1 MSYLA
6 LYRKYRPEDFEDFAG
21 QDDITKSLRYQVKTK
36 TFGHSYIF
44 SGIRGTGKTSM
55 AKVFA
60 KAVNC
65 LDPQEGNPC
74 GVCTSCVN
82 SMKGLSLDVV
92 EMDAAS
98 NNGVDDI
105 RELRES
111 ARFLPADSNY
121 KVYIID
127 EVQMLSN
134 SAFNALLKTLEEPG
148 ESVIFILATTELHKI
163 PETILS
169 RCMRYNFKRIEREAM
184 VSRLAHIC
192 KMEGVSY
199 ETEALEL
206 IGEQGGGALR
216 DAITLLDKAL
226 TMARGNLTVESVQDS
241 LGLLG
246 RDRTHELLSC
256 LYKGKLDA
264 SISVL
269 GDILREGKEIS
280 MIFTEIL
287 SFMRGI
293 LLSRMMDDKA
303 LISYLGFSMEK
314 YKDHY
319 RHLKD
324 EEILY
329 SLEVFDSASRKLR
342 LSNLPRLTLEMA
354 LVEIASSRP
363 IKTQVEVQQVFEK
376 RKIERIEEELPPAG
390 DVDFSDIQYYWERL
404 LDRLKEKNHV
414 ITAAYLSEALV
425 EGIDSDNIYLS
436 FLPQFKIH
444 RDSLMKRD
452 KTDDLEPVI
461 EEVFGK
467 KMRLQAYIKGE
478 EEPLLPKTEKKQ
490 EEAKIEEVIVEEK
503 EVLLEEKIEEAQVI
517 DEAPLPDEV
526 VFQEDTRVE
535 VKVDQKVQAKEEPE
549 EIEEESLADKL
560 KRLLGEDSEK
570 LEIK

>member
-6 LYRKYRPEDFEDFAG
+6 LYRKYRPEDFDDFAG
-21 QDDITKSLRYQVKTK
+21 QDDITKSLRYQVKTG

-65 LDPQEGNPC
+65 LDPKDGNPC
-74 GVCTSCVN
+74 GQCVSCIN
-82 SMKGLSLDVV
+82 TKKGLSFDVV

-111 ARFLPADSNY
+111 ARFLPAGSKY

-148 ESVIFILATTELHKI
+148 ESVIFILGTTELHKI
-163 PETILS
+163 PDTILS

-184 VSRLAHIC
+184 VARLAKIC
-192 KMEGVSY
+192 QLEGVTY
-199 ETEALEL
+199 EEEALEL

-216 DAITLLDKAL
+216 DAITLLDKAM
-226 TMARGNLTVESVQDS
+226 TMAQGNLSVEVVQDS

-246 RDRTHELLSC
+246 RDRTHELLID
-256 LYKGKLDA
+256 LYAGRLDD

-269 GDILREGKEIS
+269 GEILKEGKEIS

-293 LLSRMMDDKA
+293 LLSRMMDEKS
-303 LISYLGFSMEK
+303 LVSYLGFSMEK
-314 YKDHY
+314 YKDYY

-324 EEILY
+324 EEIIY
-329 SLEVFDSASRKLR
+329 SLEVFDEASRKLR

-354 LVEIASSRP
+354 LVQIASSRP
-363 IKTQVEVQQVFEK
+363 IKAQVEVKKVLEK
-376 RKIERIEEELPPAG
+376 RKIERIEEEEKPLEP
-390 DVDFSDIQYYWERL
+390 VDFSDVQFYWEKL
-404 LDRLKEKNHV
+404 LNRLKETNNV
-414 ITAAYLSEALV
+414 ITAAYLAEALV
-425 EGIDSDNIYLS
+425 EDIDDSNIYLI
-436 FLPQFKIH
+436 FTPQFKIH
-444 RDSLMKRD
+444 RDNLMQKD
-452 KTDDLEPVI
+452 KLEILKPLI
-461 EEVFGK
+461 EEVFGRNLK
-467 KMRLQAYIKGE
+467 VHAKIKDE
-478 EEPLLPKTEKKQ
+478 EAQSPATHSNEPLEEIRPNEDSLMKKL
-490 EEAKIEEVIVEEK
+490 EPEEK
-503 EVLLEEKIEEAQVI
+503 EVVEKKEEKIITEEA
-517 DEAPLPDEV
+517 
-526 VFQEDTRVE
+526 
-535 VKVDQKVQAKEEPE
+535 
-549 EIEEESLADKL
+549 EEESLADRL

-570 LEIK
+570 LVIK

>member
-6 LYRKYRPEDFEDFAG
+6 LYRKYRPEDFDDFAG
-21 QDDITKSLRYQVKTK
+21 QDDITKSLRYQVKTG

-65 LDPQEGNPC
+65 LDPKDGNPC
-74 GVCTSCVN
+74 GQCVSCIN
-82 SMKGLSLDVV
+82 TKKGLSFDVV

-111 ARFLPADSNY
+111 ARFLPAGSKY

-163 PETILS
+163 PDTILS

-184 VSRLAHIC
+184 VARLAKIC
-192 KMEGVSY
+192 QLEGVTY
-199 ETEALEL
+199 EEEALEL

-216 DAITLLDKAL
+216 DAITLLDKAM
-226 TMARGNLTVESVQDS
+226 TMAQGNLSVEVVQDS

-246 RDRTHELLSC
+246 RDRTHELLID
-256 LYKGKLDA
+256 LYAGRLDD

-269 GDILREGKEIS
+269 GEILKEGKEIS

-293 LLSRMMDDKA
+293 LLSRMMDEKS
-303 LISYLGFSMEK
+303 LVSYLGFSMEK
-314 YKDHY
+314 YKDYY

-324 EEILY
+324 EEIIY
-329 SLEVFDSASRKLR
+329 SLEVFDEASRKLR

-354 LVEIASSRP
+354 LVQIASSRP
-363 IKTQVEVQQVFEK
+363 IKAQVEVKKVLEK
-376 RKIERIEEELPPAG
+376 RKIERIEEEEKPLEP
-390 DVDFSDIQYYWERL
+390 VDFSDVQFYWEKL
-404 LDRLKEKNHV
+404 LNRLKETNNV
-414 ITAAYLSEALV
+414 ITAAYLAEALV
-425 EGIDSDNIYLS
+425 EDIDDSNIYLT
-436 FLPQFKIH
+436 FTPQFKIH
-444 RDSLMKRD
+444 RDNLMQKD
-452 KTDDLEPVI
+452 KLEILKPLI
-461 EEVFGK
+461 EEVFGRNLK
-467 KMRLQAYIKGE
+467 VHAKIKDEGAQTEVIHTGE
-478 EEPLLPKTEKKQ
+478 PLEEIGHYEEPLVEKLDP
-490 EEAKIEEVIVEEK
+490 EEK
-503 EVLLEEKIEEAQVI
+503 EVVEKKEKKIVTEEA
-517 DEAPLPDEV
+517 
-526 VFQEDTRVE
+526 
-535 VKVDQKVQAKEEPE
+535 
-549 EIEEESLADKL
+549 EEESLADRL

-570 LEIK
+570 LVIK